1 MDIFGFAKKIEKEGY
16 EYYKDLS
23 KDTKSKKLAG
33 IFKFLASEEQKHYN
47 LFDAYQGTRQ
57 GPVTDK
63 EENNDKDIISKSKAV
78 FKSLSKDIDVIDPED
93 ETEAAYQ
100 KAISLEK
107 NSISFYK
114 YAMKETDDPKQK
126 RAIEIILDEE
136 MKHLM
141 ILKSIVDFVKRPK
154 EWLENAE
161 WHQMKQ
167 YLILM

>member
-1 MDIFGFAKKIEKEGY
+1 MDILDFAKKIEKEGY
-16 EYYKDLS
+16 EYYRDLS

-33 IFKFLASEEQKHYN
+33 IFKFLANEEQKHFN
-47 LFDAYQGTRQ
+47 LFDAYQSTQ
-57 GPVTDK
+57 DGPTMDD
-63 EENNDKDIISKSKAV
+63 ESNLNQDIISRAKDV
-78 FKSLSKDIDVIDPED
+78 FKSLSKDIGVIDPED

-114 YAMKETDDPKQK
+114 YAIKESNDPFQQK
-126 RAIEIILDEE
+126 AIQIILDEE

-141 ILKSIVDFVKRPK
+141 ILRSIVDFVKRPK

-161 WHQMKQ
+161 WHNLEE
-167 YLILM
+167 Y